1 MNARAY
7 ETPSWWHEVE
17 AAPYAHDLFHLLRR
31 LDAQAAPHPRLG
43 RAWSPSDEPVR
54 IGQQPSLAF
63 APASVASANSNAGAG
78 DEPLPHLSIHGFG
91 LFGPNGPLPLHL
103 TEFARNRLRNHD
115 DPVLCAFADLF
126 HHRLTLLFYRAWAD
140 AQPTVSADRNG
151 HSSFDHYVACLAHL
165 GLASLPHGQTPSPHA
180 LYGMTGRLV
189 RKARDAH
196 GLQQILAAWLG
207 MPVRVVEW
215 VPQWIT
221 LERRDRVV
229 LGPAAPGARLG
240 EGAMIGAAVRDASS
254 KFEIRVGQ
262 LTLEQFRALLPGTP
276 TMHELAAWVRAY
288 VGCEFAWDVRLV
300 LANDAIVP
308 ISLGDTTPL
317 GWGSWLGARA
327 SAPDTA
333 QGESCAD
340 DFVYS
345 PEHVLAAGAPR
356 RGRPHPVADASP
368 ELSATD
374 DPLQALT

>member
-1 MNARAY
+1 MNAHSAHAY

-17 AAPYAHDLFHLLRR
+17 TAPYAHDLFQLLRR

-63 APASVASANSNAGAG
+63 APAAVASASTNENAGG
-78 DEPLPHLSIHGFG
+78 EPLPHLSIHGFG

-140 AQPTVSADRNG
+140 AQPTVSADRDG
-151 HSSFDHYVACLAHL
+151 HSSFDRYIACLAHL
-165 GLASLPHGQTPSPHA
+165 GLASLPHGHTPGPHA

-215 VPQWIT
+215 VPQWIV
-221 LERRDRVV
+221 LERQDRVV
-229 LGPAAPGARLG
+229 LGPAKPGARLG
-240 EGAMIGAAVRDASS
+240 GGAMIGAAVRDASS

-262 LTLEQFRALLPGTP
+262 LTLEQFRALLPGTT
-276 TMHELAAWVRAY
+276 TMNELTSWVRAY
-288 VGCEFAWDVRLV
+288 VGREFAWDLRLV
-300 LANDAIVP
+300 LAHDAIVP

-317 GWGSWLGARA
+317 GWGSWLGARGGA
-327 SAPDTA
+327 TDTA
-333 QGESCAD
+333 HSGESGAD

-345 PEHVLAAGAPR
+345 PEHVLAAGTKRRSKPRSSAGVAP
-356 RGRPHPVADASP
+356 
-368 ELSATD
+368 
-374 DPLQALT
+374 